1 MPAET
6 SLRELIAKAAGG
18 RASGVIVG
26 KVTKTNPLE
35 IQVLNDAKLVLT
47 ESNVYVPKHLTDY
60 SVSIHLSGSI
70 DGHSIGTRSCT
81 VYNGLDKG
89 DEVYLLQ
96 YEGGQ
101 LYFVLDK
108 VG

>member
-1 MPAET
+1 MPKET
-6 SLRELIAKAAGG
+6 SLRELIAKCGG
-18 RASGVIVG
+18 GHEANVIVG
-26 KVTKTNPLE
+26 KVTKASPLE
-35 IQVLNDAKLVLT
+35 IQSLNDAKLVLT

-70 DGHSIGTRSCT
+70 DGHSIGTRSGT
-81 VYNGLDKG
+81 IYNALKKG

-96 YEGGQ
+96 YQGGQ

>member
-1 MPAET
+1 MPKET
-6 SLRELIAKAAGG
+6 SLRELIAKCGG
-18 RASGVIVG
+18 GHEASVIVG
-26 KVTKTNPLE
+26 KVTKASPLE
-35 IQVLNDAKLVLT
+35 IQSLNDAKLVLT

-70 DGHSIGTRSCT
+70 DGHSIGTRSGT
-81 VYNGLDKG
+81 IYNALKKG

-96 YEGGQ
+96 YQGGQ